1 MAMEEKEERKRFQ
14 SDVNSKQCGGIG
26 SLPHNQSSE
35 GRLKSTMDRSSR
47 GNRHYTATT
56 LTTLRE
62 EYNIAQNRDLLLAL
76 YEQVVCIWKEL
87 VGVRFKL
94 LGLVPAVSLALLVT
108 VLSPKGPAEG
118 LSQASK
124 LLIGVFGLSTVFGL
138 FVYDRRNSALHDDL
152 ISRGRKI
159 EDELGVDTGI
169 FRGRL
174 KASGIFKHD
183 IATNLIYASS
193 MLAWTVAIVLIAFS
207 L

>member
-1 MAMEEKEERKRFQ
+1 
-14 SDVNSKQCGGIG
+14 
-26 SLPHNQSSE
+26 
-35 GRLKSTMDRSSR
+35 MDRSSR
-47 GNRHYTATT
+47 DNRHYTATT
-56 LTTLRE
+56 LATLRE
-62 EYNIAQNRDLLLAL
+62 KYEVAQNRDVLLAL

-94 LGLVPAVSLALLVT
+94 LGLVPAVSLALLAT
-108 VLSPKGPAEG
+108 VLSPKGPAQG
-118 LSQASK
+118 LSQAST
-124 LLIGVFGLSTVFGL
+124 LLIGVFGLSVVFGL

-183 IATNLIYASS
+183 VATNFIYGSS
-193 MLAWTVAIVLIAFS
+193 MLAWTAAIVLVVFS

>member
-1 MAMEEKEERKRFQ
+1 
-14 SDVNSKQCGGIG
+14 VNSKQSGGIG
-26 SLPHNQSSE
+26 GLPHNQSLE
-35 GRLKSTMDRSSR
+35 GWLKSTMDRSSR
-47 GNRHYTATT
+47 DNRHYTATT
-56 LTTLRE
+56 LATLRE
-62 EYNIAQNRDLLLAL
+62 EHDIAQNRELLLAL

-94 LGLVPAVSLALLVT
+94 LGLVPAASLVLLAT
-108 VLSPKGPAEG
+108 GPSQKGPAEG

-124 LLIGVFGLSTVFGL
+124 LLIGVFGLSAVFAL
-138 FVYDRRNSALHDDL
+138 FVYDRRNAELHDDL

-159 EDELGVDTGI
+159 ADELGVDTGI

-183 IATNLIYASS
+183 TATSLIYGSS
-193 MLAWTVAIVLIAFS
+193 VLAWTVAIVLVAFS